1 MADDALNADSAGD
14 RAQNHDILASEPAA
28 EFVFDR
34 DVETFLAVCRTASV
48 ATVGACGAPHNA
60 NVQFAHGNAG
70 GEEFAPF
77 DLWWV
82 SSPASDHSRNLAARP
97 QAAVTVYGHADA
109 PDQIR
114 GVQARG
120 TVTPVLTPGDDGYPA
135 ALRRYAAKYPFV
147 DTPPF
152 DAAVARQGLYR
163 FRPDWIRWID
173 NRRGFG
179 WKVER
184 VLVG

>member
-1 MADDALNADSAGD
+1 MLSSDPPAD
-14 RAQNHDILASEPAA
+14 
-28 EFVFDR
+28 FVFDR
-34 DVETFLAVCRTASV
+34 EVEIFLAVCRTASL
-48 ATVGACGAPHNA
+48 ATVDDDGAPHNA
-60 NVQFAHGNAG
+60 NVQFAHGSIG
-70 GEEFAPF
+70 GQASAPF

-82 SSPASDHSRNLAARP
+82 SSPTSAHSRHLTARP
-97 QAAVTVYGHADA
+97 RAAVTVYAHADA

-114 GVQARG
+114 GIQARG
-120 TVTPVLTPGDDGYPA
+120 TVTPALTPGDAAYPA

-163 FRPDWIRWID
+163 FRPQWIRWID

-184 VLVG
+184 TLGG